1 MIFHTNT
8 IMAELTTEQKIEVI
22 VKALDSKRAE
32 DIQAIK
38 IGDLT
43 IIADYFIIAD
53 GTSNIHTKALAEEVE
68 FKMTQLGIEP
78 SRTEGYQGQTWIV
91 LDYGDVVVHVFYKE
105 TRDHYNL
112 ERLWSDGTNVDIS
125 KYLIKEN

>member
-8 IMAELTTEQKIEVI
+8 NMAELTTEQKIEVI

-112 ERLWSDGTNVDIS
+112 ERLWSDGTSVDIS
-125 KYLIKEN
+125 KYLVKEN

>member
-1 MIFHTNT
+1 
-8 IMAELTTEQKIEVI
+8 MAEITTQQKLETI

-43 IIADYFIIAD
+43 IIADYFVIAD

-91 LDYGDVVVHVFYKE
+91 LDYGDIVVHVFYKE

-112 ERLWSDGTNVDIS
+112 ERLWSDCTNVDIS
-125 KYLIKEN
+125 EYLVKE